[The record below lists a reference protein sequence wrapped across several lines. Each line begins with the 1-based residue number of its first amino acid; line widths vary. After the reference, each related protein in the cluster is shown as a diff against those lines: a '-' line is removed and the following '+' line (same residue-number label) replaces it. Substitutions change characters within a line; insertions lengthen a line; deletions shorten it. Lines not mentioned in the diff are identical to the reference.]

1 MLKKHKPVQKTQPKA
16 KPKPKP
22 KSEPANPMAD
32 ALHNM
37 VIAAEINGGRDN
49 PEVVAA
55 RELLAKHEKA
65 K

>member
-1 MLKKHKPVQKTQPKA
+1 MLKKQHKPE
-16 KPKPKP
+16 P

-32 ALHNM
+32 ALRNM

-55 RELLAKHEKA
+55 RELLAKHDKPEI
-65 K
+65 